1 MGKLLSS
8 RRFLTLMVDVILTS
22 AAYFVAK
29 YAGAGVMEDVKFL
42 IITLQ
47 PVFIAV
53 IAAFTVEDVQ
63 AIKAS
68 AVVVIKR
75 LDA

>member
-1 MGKLLSS
+1 MSKLLQS
-8 RRFLTLMVDVILTS
+8 RRFLTLMVDVILSIT
-22 AAYFVAK
+22 AYFVAK
-29 YAGAGVMEDVKFL
+29 YAGPDIQDDVKFL

-53 IAAFTVEDVQ
+53 VAAFTVEDVQ
-63 AIKAS
+63 AIKATA
-68 AVVVIKR
+68 AVDIKR